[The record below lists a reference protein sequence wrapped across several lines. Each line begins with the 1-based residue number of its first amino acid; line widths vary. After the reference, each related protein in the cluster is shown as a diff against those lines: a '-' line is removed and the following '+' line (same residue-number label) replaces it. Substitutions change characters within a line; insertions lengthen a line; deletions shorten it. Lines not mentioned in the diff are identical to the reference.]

1 MDLLHSEIKR
11 TFLKFLVPSIGGALV
26 VTLYSFVDT
35 IAIGQGVG
43 PDGTAACA
51 VLLPIF
57 AIATFAGLLCGPAPG
72 GTAGDLD
79 LGGDLSFSGRDLPL
93 VRRQ

>member
-51 VLLPIF
+51 VLLPVSF
-57 AIATFAGLLCGPAPG
+57 RLKKYLLSEKGNAGW
-72 GTAGDLD
+72 GD
-79 LGGDLSFSGRDLPL
+79 F
-93 VRRQ
+93 